1 MNILGKIAGVA
12 VLIGCFCF
20 STALAESNPTTA
32 TETSSTGSSDLS
44 VTIPVLYRISA
55 IDNLTTANYTDNTNS
70 VSLSMND
77 DVCVYTNAA
86 AGDTYLIRMQ
96 GSSTCSGGNCPGTP
110 SDTFAIS
117 NDTTNQYIPYKVYWN
132 DATGTVGRAQIG
144 SEGGAT
150 ATIGSNQSGASRDWQ
165 CSTEGGTNANFSVD
179 FDREDI
185 LDVLS
190 GAYTGTLTITL
201 LPPT

>member
-1 MNILGKIAGVA
+1 METLRKIVGVA
-12 VLIGCFCF
+12 VTLLVF
-20 STALAESNPTTA
+20 SSNAFAATNPTTA

-55 IDNLTTANYTDNTNS
+55 INDLTTANYTDNTSS

-86 AGDTYLIRMQ
+86 AGSTYLIRMQ
-96 GSSTCSGGNCPGTP
+96 GSSTCTGGSCPGTP
-110 SDTFAIS
+110 GDTFAIS
-117 NDTTNQYIPYKVYWN
+117 NDTNNQFIPYTVYWN
-132 DATGTVGRAQIG
+132 DATGTTGRAVIG
-144 SEGGAT
+144 TEGGAQ
-150 ATIGSNQSGASRDWQ
+150 ATISTNQTAASRDWQ
-165 CSTEGGTNANFSVD
+165 CSAESGTNANFSVD

-201 LPPT
+201 LPPV